1 MTDHLPIFQITEYK
15 HNNNIT
21 IIQSSRRLTNERN
34 INTLINDLVNADWK
48 EIYDSDDIN
57 CMYNTFTEKITEL
70 YQSNC
75 PVIYE
80 KVKRKRPD
88 KPWMTN
94 GLKHA
99 CRKKNLLYKEF
110 LKTRTNVSE
119 EKYKKYKNKL
129 TAILRRC
136 EKQYL
141 TELLEINKGNMKET
155 WKILNGL
162 INKKSKGKQISTEF
176 NGDESKITGDK
187 TIANGFNNVFVNI
200 GPSLAKRIPKCKD
213 SLFTQFLPDKI
224 EDTMFL
230 QPVTEEEIM
239 QQVKNA
245 KNKKSK
251 DHDQFDMCLVKKIIP
266 YIVKPLAHICN
277 TSLMNGIFPDRMKI
291 ARVIP
296 LFKNGDVKEFS
307 NYRPVSILPQ
317 FSKIL
322 EKVFHNRLMSFINDK
337 QILNNS
343 QFGFRKNMST
353 ALAIIELV
361 EEITTAI
368 DEGKTTVGVFI
379 DLKKAFDTVDHN
391 ILVKTLEHYGIRGLA
406 KDWVCSYLESRR
418 QYVCINDSNSDCL
431 DVKCGVP
438 QGSILGPALFILY
451 VNDMC
456 NVSKYLKSILFADD
470 TNLFYAGKDL
480 DEVCKIVSRELNI
493 LHIWF
498 QVNKLSLNV
507 AKTNFMIFGNNR
519 FEENYMISINGMNIN
534 RVYVTKFLGVHI
546 DSKLNWNEH
555 ISVIKTK
562 VAKNVSIMNRVK
574 HCLINSALY
583 SLYCTLILPYL
594 SYCCEIWGNTYK
606 SRIHPLYIMQK
617 RAIRIC
623 GNSDYR
629 AHTRQIFYQLK
640 TLCLPDMVNFNSMVF
655 MYKVFNNSLP
665 NNLLVYFKKV
675 YDCHQHNTRKKNV
688 NFKIRFSRTTMK
700 ATSLCMKAPKMWNE
714 LCNSVKLCSSVQE
727 FKHKYKIFLLKNNN
741 Y

>member
-1 MTDHLPIFQITEYK
+1 M
-15 HNNNIT
+15 
-21 IIQSSRRLTNERN
+21 
-34 INTLINDLVNADWK
+34 
-48 EIYDSDDIN
+48 
-57 CMYNTFTEKITEL
+57 
-70 YQSNC
+70 
-75 PVIYE
+75 
-80 KVKRKRPD
+80 
-88 KPWMTN
+88 
-94 GLKHA
+94 
-99 CRKKNLLYKEF
+99 
-110 LKTRTNVSE
+110 KTRTNVSE

-136 EKQYL
+136 EKQYF

-187 TIANGFNNVFVNI
+187 TIANGFNNFFVNI

-391 ILVKTLEHYGIRGLA
+391 ILVKKLEHYGIRGLA

-456 NVSKYLKSILFADD
+456 NVSKSLKSILFADD

-507 AKTNFMIFGNNR
+507 AKTNFMIFGNKR

-594 SYCCEIWGNTYK
+594 NYCCEIWGNTYK

-629 AHTRQIFYQLK
+629 AHTRPIFYQLK

-675 YDCHQHNTRKKNV
+675 YDCHQHNTRKNNV